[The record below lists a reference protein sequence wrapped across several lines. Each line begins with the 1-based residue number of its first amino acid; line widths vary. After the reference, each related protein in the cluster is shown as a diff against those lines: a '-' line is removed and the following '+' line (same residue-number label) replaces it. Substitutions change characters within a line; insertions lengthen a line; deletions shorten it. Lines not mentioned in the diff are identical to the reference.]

1 MSVHSPVDGRP
12 AAVPAETPET
22 GGLRR
27 SLSGRQIGMI
37 SIGGT
42 IGTGLF
48 LGSGLAISLAGP
60 AVLVAYAAGA
70 IVAVL
75 LAYALAEMTVEHPEA
90 GGFGAVTRR
99 YLGPLAGFVQRWI
112 YWTTQVIISGSEVV
126 AVGLYVRYWWPQLP
140 LWTAVTAFGLL
151 ILAVNLASV
160 RLFGEVEYWS
170 AMIKVTTIVVF
181 IVCGLAYVF
190 LGLPGHPATGVSA
203 WTADG
208 GFAPHGVTGVVL
220 ALAVV
225 TLSYGG
231 VEAFAL
237 SAAESRDPARD
248 LPRAARGTVA
258 RLVLF
263 YLLSTAVLVSIVP
276 WRETAGADGIKQSPF
291 VRLFDVAG
299 VPAAAGLM
307 NFVVLTA
314 ALSAANS
321 QLYIASRTMFSLS
334 RDKCAPAAL
343 GRVGRQGSPV
353 NAVLASTAGLALA
366 GVVSAVSPDDAFPLL
381 LGIGLFGG
389 MATWLIIFA
398 SHLAFRRR
406 RASAG
411 LGRATVSLP
420 GAPFTTVAAMLF
432 VVGVLVA
439 SAFTGPFAIAWK
451 VGLPFL
457 VLLAVLHPL
466 VRRKK

>member
-1 MSVHSPVDGRP
+1 MSVHSPVDDRST
-12 AAVPAETPET
+12 AVPAPDA

-60 AVLVAYAAGA
+60 AVVVAYAAGA
-70 IVAVL
+70 VVAIL
-75 LAYALAEMTVEHPEA
+75 LAYALAEMTVAHPEA

-99 YLGPLAGFVQRWI
+99 YLGPLMGFVQRWI
-112 YWTTQVIISGSEVV
+112 YWTTQVIISGSEMV
-126 AVGLYVRYWWPQLP
+126 AVGLYVRYWWPQVP
-140 LWTAVTAFGLL
+140 LWAAVSAFGVL
-151 ILAVNLASV
+151 ILVVNLASV

-170 AMIKVTTIVVF
+170 AMIKVTVIVLF
-181 IVCGLAYVF
+181 IGCGLAYVF

-203 WTADG
+203 WTDDG
-208 GFAPHGVTGVVL
+208 GFAPHGITGVVL
-220 ALAVV
+220 ALTIV

-263 YLLSTAVLVSIVP
+263 YLLSTSVLLSIVP
-276 WRETAGADGIKQSPF
+276 WREAAGAHGVEQSPF

-299 VPAAAGLM
+299 VPAAAGVM

-321 QLYIASRTMFSLS
+321 QLYIASRTVYSLAQ
-334 RDKCAPAAL
+334 DGCAPAVLA
-343 GRVGRQGSPV
+343 RVGRRGTPAA
-353 NAVLASTAGLALA
+353 AVLASAAGLALA
-366 GVVSAVSPDDAFPLL
+366 GVVSAVSPDDAFQLL

-398 SHLAFRRR
+398 SHLAFRARR
-406 RASAG
+406 TPDGPPRPA
-411 LGRATVSLP
+411 VSLP
-420 GAPFTTVAAMLF
+420 GAPFTTVAAMVF

-457 VLLAVLHPL
+457 VFLALLHPL